1 MKKFLF
7 LLSVS
12 VMLLV
17 PSLQA
22 KNLQAKFAYCSYFAP
37 EKGPYMETYMEVA
50 GKSVVY
56 KALPSGLFQAAI
68 EVTQLFRQGDS
79 IRYYN
84 KYNLL
89 SPESKDTI
97 TSLFNFT
104 DQQRMSLANGTY
116 TMELIIRD
124 KNNPDAKPYNLT
136 ESVTMAYYPNIIGIS
151 DVELL
156 SSFKPSVE
164 TNKITKN
171 GYELIPLVDNFFG
184 PSVNS
189 LKFYAEVYNT
199 SSIILNDA
207 FLLSYHIETLEKK
220 RVIDA
225 YTRTSRQAAKPVNI
239 LLADLD
245 ITDLPSGNYN
255 FVIEVRNRLNELLAV
270 KESFF
275 QRSKGAA
282 PVSESGVVSY
292 NNIDVRNTFVA
303 DYTSKDTLAEY
314 IRCLYPIC
322 STNENTFATNQLE
335 IADLKLMQQFFYD
348 FWSRRNPLNPSEAW
362 LAYSSEVDK
371 VNAEYSAGKKK
382 GYMTERGRVYLAYGA
397 PNQISKQ
404 YAEPTSYP
412 YEIWQYYKVKDE
424 TNRKFVFWSQQIA
437 TNDFELL
444 HSDAKGEIF
453 NANWQVELRRRTEK
467 MNDLDKTSPNN
478 NFQNQSNQLFQN
490 PR

>member
-7 LLSVS
+7 LFAALVSLTSSV
-12 VMLLV
+12 
-17 PSLQA
+17 LQA
-22 KNLQAKFAYCSYFAP
+22 KNLQAKFAYCTYFAP
-37 EKGPYMETYMEVA
+37 GNGPYVETYMEVA
-50 GKSVVY
+50 GKSLVY
-56 KALPSGLFQAAI
+56 KALSSGSFQAAI

-79 IRYYN
+79 IRYFN

-89 SPESKDTI
+89 SPETKDTL
-97 TSLFNFT
+97 SALFNFT
-104 DQQRMSLANGTY
+104 DQQRMSLANGSY
-116 TMELIIRD
+116 TMEIIIRD
-124 KNNPDAKPYNLT
+124 KNNPEAKPYNLS
-136 ESVTMAYYPNIIGIS
+136 EAISIAFYPNIIGIS

-156 SSFKPSVE
+156 SSFKASE
-164 TNKITKN
+164 ENSKIAKN
-171 GYELIPLVDNFFG
+171 GFELIPLVDNFFG
-184 PSVNS
+184 PSVS
-189 LKFYAEVYNT
+189 SFKFYAEIYNT

-220 RVIDA
+220 RVIDDF
-225 YTRTSRQAAKPVNI
+225 TRSSRQIAKPVSI

-255 FVIEVRNRLNELLAV
+255 FVIEVRNRYNELLAV

-275 QRSKGAA
+275 QRSNAHATKSDAGI
-282 PVSESGVVSY
+282 VSY
-292 NNIDVRNTFVA
+292 NNIDIKNTFVA
-303 DYTSKDTLAEY
+303 DYLSKDTLAEY
-314 IRCLYPIC
+314 IRCLSPIC
-322 STNENTFATNQLE
+322 STNENIFATNQVE
-335 IADLKLMQQFFYD
+335 MSDVKLMQQFFYD

-362 LAYSSEVDK
+362 LAYNKQVEM

-382 GYMTERGRVYLAYGA
+382 GYLTERGRVYLAYGA

-404 YAEPTSYP
+404 YTEPTSYP
-412 YEIWQYYKVKDE
+412 YEIWQYYKLKDQ

-467 MNDLDKTSPNN
+467 MNDLDKTTPNN
-478 NFQNQSNQLFQN
+478 NYQNQSDQLFQN